1 MALKKGKQAVTLKD
15 VAEAVGYSVNT
26 VSRAL
31 REKEDISKET
41 RERIQKIALEL
52 GYVNNALASSLRL
65 GYTKT
70 IAVILGDISN
80 PLFAIIMKEVEVH
93 AAGSGYTS
101 FLLNTNEDT
110 ETEYKAIQTAINKNV
125 DGIILCPTQKSEDNI
140 TFLKNSGIPFVLIG
154 RHFETIPTDYVGSND
169 ELGGYQATKYL
180 IEQGHRNILMLNG
193 PLYISSAAERLTGYC
208 RALKEFGIPIRKE
221 LICETSVTSGK
232 NKEFLQKLDNSGVD
246 YSAIFAFSDLLAW
259 EAWAY
264 LTESGKKVPEDCSL
278 IGFDH
283 IHSRLP
289 LPFRLTTIDSQK
301 KQMSVAAVELLLER
315 INSESG
321 IDACHSI
328 IIDTSLAL
336 GETVSTPK
344 TK

>member
-1 MALKKGKQAVTLKD
+1 MAIKKGKQAVTLKD
-15 VAEAVGYSVNT
+15 VAEAVGYSINT

-31 REKEDISKET
+31 REKEDIAKET

-52 GYVNNALASSLRL
+52 GYVNNALATSLRL

-80 PLFAIIMKEVEVH
+80 PLFAIIMKEVEDH
-93 AAGSGYTS
+93 AGRSGYSS
-101 FLLNTNEDT
+101 FLLNTNEDA

-140 TFLKNSGIPFVLIG
+140 IFLKNSGIPFVLIG
-154 RHFETIPTDYVGSND
+154 RHFQTIDTDYVGSND
-169 ELGGYQATKYL
+169 ELGGYQATKHL
-180 IEQGHRNILMLNG
+180 IEHGHRNILMLNG
-193 PLYISSAAERLTGYC
+193 PVYISSAAERLSGYY
-208 RALKEFGIPIRKE
+208 RALSEFGIPVRKE

-232 NKEFLQKLDNSGVD
+232 NKELLQQLDNAGIT

-259 EAWAY
+259 EAWSY
-264 LTESGKKVPEDCSL
+264 LAESGKKVPRDCSL

-283 IHSRLP
+283 IQSRLP
-289 LPFRLTTIDSQK
+289 VPFQLSTIDSQK
-301 KQMSVAAVELLLER
+301 KQMSIAAVELLLEQIHNENER
-315 INSESG
+315 TVRS
-321 IDACHSI
+321 SI
-328 IIDTSLAL
+328 LDTSLVF
-336 GETVSTPK
+336 GETVAAPK